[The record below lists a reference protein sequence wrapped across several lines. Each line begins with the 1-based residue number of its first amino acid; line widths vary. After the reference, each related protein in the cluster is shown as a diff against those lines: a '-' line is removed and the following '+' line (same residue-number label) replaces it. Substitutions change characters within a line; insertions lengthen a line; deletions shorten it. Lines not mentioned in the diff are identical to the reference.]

1 MRLSVAY
8 RVALAVTLGL
18 GVHAAV
24 ARAQV
29 TVSGVGYLQY
39 GYSLASDSALVATTG
54 SAGNLN
60 NFDVGRAYVNILGKF
75 AHGVQTR
82 ITTDVDGRKA
92 ASNQLTI
99 RLKYAYVGWTPDKS
113 ALTFKTG
120 LFTTPWIDYEEA
132 LYGYRMQGTTIYDR
146 NSFFPSSD
154 FGIGADGSWSGDA
167 VNMQVGVFDGEG
179 YSNAPGD
186 PGKDA
191 EGRVSVRLAKTDLSN
206 KVGGLRLTAY
216 GQVGSATGGSSRTRF
231 IGMLSYKSK
240 LLTLAGEYGVRQ
252 DSTGAKTP
260 SQQGAA
266 FGAYGIVNIPNSKVG
281 LLLRYDNF
289 DPNTDST
296 SAAGAAVGNV
306 AIDKQSRVIA
316 GISYAISPNLRVM
329 LDADINSLQ
338 YGGSNAFDVADRY
351 LYFHTEFTF

>member
-1 MRLSVAY
+1 MVY
-8 RVALAVTLGL
+8 RITLA
-18 GVHAAV
+18 AAV
-24 ARAQV
+24 ALGIHAGVAAGQV

-39 GYSLASDSALVATTG
+39 DYSLKADSALVPSTG
-54 SAGNLN
+54 AAGNLN
-60 NFDVGRAYVNILGKF
+60 NFDVARAYVNILGKL
-75 AHGVQTR
+75 ADGVQTR

-92 ASNQLTI
+92 ASNQLSI

-132 LYGYRMQGTTIYDR
+132 LYGYRMQGTTLYDR

-154 FGIGADGSWSGDA
+154 FGIGADGAWKGDA

-186 PGKDA
+186 PGKDV
-191 EGRVSVRLAKTDLSN
+191 EGRVSVRLARTDLAS
-206 KVGGLRLTAY
+206 KVGGLRLTGYA
-216 GQVGSATGGSSRTRF
+216 QVGSATGGSTRTRF

-240 LLTLAGEYGVRQ
+240 QLTLAGEYGVRQ

-260 SQQGAA
+260 KQKGAA
-266 FGAYGIVNIPNSKVG
+266 YGGYAILNIPNSKAA

-289 DPNTDST
+289 DPNIDST
-296 SAAGAAVGNV
+296 SAGTPTVGNSS
-306 AIDKQSRVIA
+306 IDKQSRVIA
-316 GISYAISPNLRVM
+316 GVSYAISPNLRVM
-329 LDADINSLQ
+329 LDLDLSSLQ
-338 YGGSNAFDVADRY
+338 YGGTNAYDVANKN

>member
-1 MRLSVAY
+1 MRPSVVFRIAAA
-8 RVALAVTLGL
+8 VTGALAVAS
-18 GVHAAV
+18 VRAN
-24 ARAQV
+24 AQV

-39 GYSLASDSALVATTG
+39 DYSLKGDSALVPSTG

-60 NFDVGRAYVNILGKF
+60 NFDVARAYVNVLGKL
-75 AHGVQTR
+75 ANGVQTR

-92 ASNQLTI
+92 ATNQLGI
-99 RLKYAYVGWTPDKS
+99 RLKYAYVGWTPTNS

-132 LYGYRMQGTTIYDR
+132 LYGYRMQGTTLYDR

-154 FGIGADGSWSGDA
+154 FGIGADGTWHGDA
-167 VNMQVGVFDGEG
+167 VNMQVGLFDGEG

-186 PGKDA
+186 AGKDA
-191 EGRVSVRLAKTDLSN
+191 EGRISVRLANTDLGN
-206 KVGGLRLTAY
+206 RVGGVRLTAFA
-216 GQVGSATGGSSRTRF
+216 QVGSATGGSTRRRF

-240 LLTLAGEYGVRQ
+240 TLTVAGEYGVRQ
-252 DSTGAKTP
+252 DSTGAATP
-260 SQQGAA
+260 KQKGAA
-266 FGAYGIVNIPNSKVG
+266 YGGYVTVSIPNSKAG

-296 SAAGAAVGNV
+296 SAGSPTVGNT
-306 AIDKQSRVIA
+306 AIDRQSRVIA
-316 GISYAISPNLRVM
+316 GVSYAISPNLRVM
-329 LDADINSLQ
+329 LDLDLDSLQ
-338 YGGSNAFDVADRY
+338 YGGTNAFDVANRN

>member
-1 MRLSVAY
+1 MRLSVSC
-8 RVALAVTLGL
+8 RIALAAALGL
-18 GVHAAV
+18 GVHATV

-29 TVSGVGYLQY
+29 TVAGVGYLQY
-39 GYSLASDSALVATTG
+39 AYSLTSDSALVGTTG
-54 SAGNLN
+54 SAGHLN

-99 RLKYAYVGWTPDKS
+99 RLKYAFVGWTPDKS

-132 LYGYRMQGTTIYDR
+132 LYGYRMQGTTLYDR
-146 NSFFPSSD
+146 NGFFPSSD

-186 PGKDA
+186 AGKDV
-191 EGRVSVRLAKTDLSN
+191 EGRVSIRLAKTDLSN
-206 KVGGLRLTAY
+206 KVGGVRLTAY
-216 GQVGSATGGSSRTRF
+216 GQVGSATGGSSRSRF

-240 LLTLAGEYGVRQ
+240 MLTLAGEYGVRQ

-260 SQQGAA
+260 KQKGAA
-266 FGAYGIVNIPNSKVG
+266 LGAYGIVNIPNSKVG

-296 SAAGAAVGNV
+296 SAGSPVVGNTS
-306 AIDKQSRVIA
+306 IDKQSRIIA
-316 GISYAISPNLRVM
+316 GVSYAISPNLRVM
-329 LDADINSLQ
+329 LDADINTLQ
-338 YGGSNAFDVADRY
+338 YGSTNAFDVANKN